1 MKIRRTA
8 VSLGF
13 PSNSSAAK
21 KKHGM
26 AQERYRPAL
35 RSQEK
40 VMEVGENVSD
50 KRRIVCK
57 QTTNLR
63 KKRRVQNLI
72 VRQPK
77 NSQHTGK

>member
-1 MKIRRTA
+1 
-8 VSLGF
+8 
-13 PSNSSAAK
+13 
-21 KKHGM
+21 
-26 AQERYRPAL
+26 
-35 RSQEK
+35 
-40 VMEVGENVSD
+40 MEVGENVSD